1 MAEKEGAKDIV
12 SRRIS
17 IFSLVIS
24 TLSFFYGNIDERF
37 YGSVSVSSTTAQVT
51 GSEEKPG
58 ILVQGIALT
67 FINAG
72 NRPIAIEHVSYA
84 ILGSEGKP
92 NEECSDKD
100 DPVHKKP
107 KNYFVWSSRAV
118 KTVTPDNFQA
128 FTIKPG
134 DTEVKVYNFS
144 GTLDSDELR
153 PIDERM
159 EARFLAGCLFITSNS
174 QANGRKY
181 FVILASIDDI
191 GKNGQSSTLSGQ
203 EQIVTL
209 VNARWPFYL
218 ITNLLSSWR
227 SNDDDLWKPH

>member
-58 ILVQGIALT
+58 LLVQGIALT

-84 ILGSEGKP
+84 ILGSEESQMRNVRTKTIQ
-92 NEECSDKD
+92 SI
-100 DPVHKKP
+100 
-107 KNYFVWSSRAV
+107 KNQRTTLYGRRA
-118 KTVTPDNFQA
+118 
-128 FTIKPG
+128 
-134 DTEVKVYNFS
+134 
-144 GTLDSDELR
+144 L
-153 PIDERM
+153 
-159 EARFLAGCLFITSNS
+159 
-174 QANGRKY
+174 
-181 FVILASIDDI
+181 
-191 GKNGQSSTLSGQ
+191 
-203 EQIVTL
+203 
-209 VNARWPFYL
+209 
-218 ITNLLSSWR
+218 
-227 SNDDDLWKPH
+227 